1 MVRVILELERYVESW
16 PFGPCYRVAIILPT
30 FGVQVRLVREVR
42 VVIIVTLVII
52 VIVVKIGMVV
62 SIKGPENP
70 TCVAG

>member
-1 MVRVILELERYVESW
+1 MGHVIGVL
-16 PFGPCYRVAIILPT
+16 AIMLPT

-42 VVIIVTLVII
+42 VVIIVANLVIVVALVII